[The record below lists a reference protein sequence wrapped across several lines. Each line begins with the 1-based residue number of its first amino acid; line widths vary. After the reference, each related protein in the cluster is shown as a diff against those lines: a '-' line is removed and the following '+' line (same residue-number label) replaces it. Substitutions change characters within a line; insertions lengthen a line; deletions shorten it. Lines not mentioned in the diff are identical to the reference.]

1 MTLSSFRDWAMREIA
16 ISALYSRLALPF
28 VLIISLLISLSCT
41 GLSDYDAS
49 QIRTAM
55 NDSLLIT
62 TESWDVEMV
71 LMQEGKTRLLIEGSY
86 AINYQSEDRKLS
98 RIEGPVYVQIF
109 DTEGVVETEA
119 WSKRA
124 IYLEDS
130 AEFEL
135 FESVRVQT
143 VNDGFLY
150 SEYLKW
156 SQHTDRISSPHFV
169 TIITRT
175 DSIAGRGF
183 EGFTD
188 LSEYTIN
195 EPTGDFAVE

>member
-1 MTLSSFRDWAMREIA
+1 MLSSFPDWVTRETA
-16 ISALYSRLALPF
+16 ISGHFSRLAIPLT
-28 VLIISLLISLSCT
+28 LILTILLSLSCT
-41 GLSDYDAS
+41 GLSEYDAS

-109 DTEGVVETEA
+109 DDDGEIETEA

-124 IYLEDS
+124 IYLEDM

-135 FESVRVQT
+135 FDSVRVQT
-143 VNDGFLY
+143 ADDGFLY

-169 TIITRT
+169 IIITKT

-188 LSEYTIN
+188 LSEYTIK
-195 EPTGDFAVE
+195 EPTGDFVIE

>member
-1 MTLSSFRDWAMREIA
+1 MRETA
-16 ISALYSRLALPF
+16 ISALRRRWILPF
-28 VLIISLLISLSCT
+28 ILVFSLLISLSCT
-41 GLSDYDAS
+41 ELSEYDTS

-55 NDSLLIT
+55 NDSLLVT

-71 LMQEGKTRLLIEGSY
+71 LMQEGKTRLLIQGSY
-86 AINYQSEDRKLS
+86 AINYQAEDRKLS
-98 RIEGPVYVQIF
+98 RIDGPVYVQIF
-109 DTEGVVETEA
+109 DSEGEVETEA

-124 IYLEDS
+124 IYLEDA

-135 FESVRVQT
+135 LDSVRVQT
-143 VNDGFLY
+143 VNEGFLS

-156 SQHTDRISSPHFV
+156 SQHTDRISSPQFV
-169 TIITRT
+169 IIITQT

-195 EPTGDFAVE
+195 EPTGDFVIE